1 MRIFRVPTEEEVKN
15 GLCTDAYFVRTEEV
29 LKGLNDNTEVTMEL
43 MTKKFPDKNYA
54 FGVFAGLY
62 EVAKLLEGIP
72 VNVDSIDEGDFF
84 YPEEPVLNI
93 TGKYIDFVRYETSIL
108 GFICS
113 YSGIASKAIRV
124 RIASKNK
131 IVLSFGTRR
140 QHPFL
145 APTIEYA
152 TYIAGFNGVSNV
164 IGAKYIGKEAVGTM
178 PHALILVLGDNKKA
192 FRSFDEIVD
201 SKIPRIC
208 LIDTSGS
215 PITELEDA
223 LESLGNNLKGVRID
237 SGNLKTIGKEIK
249 WYLNLKGRDDILIYF
264 SGGLDEYSILELNDI
279 GDGFGVGT
287 KIADADVIDFALK
300 IIEVNGK
307 PRAKVG
313 NYPGKKTILR
323 NDKFEDI
330 VTLYG
335 NNREGYKNLF
345 KPLIRNGKIVRE
357 FEDVDR
363 IRERVLSNLNSLP
376 EYLKSIVGEVK
387 YPVKLI
393 PNLI

>member
-1 MRIFRVPTEEEVKN
+1 MKMFRVPTEDEIKS

-29 LKGLNDNTEVTMEL
+29 LKGLDDKTEVTMEL
-43 MTKKFPDKNYA
+43 MTKKFPDKNYC
-54 FGVFAGLY
+54 FGVFAGVY
-62 EVAKLLEGIP
+62 EVAKLLEGLP
-72 VNVDSIDEGDFF
+72 VDVDSIEEGDFF

-93 TGKYIDFVRYETSIL
+93 TGKYTDFVRYETSIL

-113 YSGIASKAIRV
+113 YSGIASKSIRV

-131 IVLSFGTRR
+131 TVLSFGTRR

-164 IGAKYIGKEAVGTM
+164 VGAKYIGKEAVGTM
-178 PHALILVLGDNKKA
+178 PHALILVLGDNRKA
-192 FRSFDEIVD
+192 FKKFDEIVD

-223 LESLGNNLKGVRID
+223 LTVLGERLDGVRID
-237 SGNLKTIGKEIK
+237 SGDLKTIGKEIR
-249 WYLNLKGRDDILIYF
+249 WLLNIKNRNDVEIFF
-264 SGGLDEYSILELNDI
+264 SGGLDEYSILDLNDI

-300 IIEVNGK
+300 IIEVNREPK
-307 PRAKVG
+307 AKYG

-330 VTLYG
+330 VTLHR
-335 NNREGYKNLF
+335 NNKDGYRNLL

-357 FEDVDR
+357 FEDVDE
-363 IRERVLSNLNSLP
+363 IRNRVLSNIDKLP
-376 EYLKSIVGEVK
+376 DYLKSIVGETK

>member
-1 MRIFRVPTEEEVKN
+1 MKIFRVPAEDEIKS

-29 LKGLNDNTEVTMEL
+29 LKGLDDKTEVTMEL
-43 MTKKFPDKNYA
+43 MTKKFPDKNYC
-54 FGVFAGLY
+54 FGVFAGVY
-62 EVAKLLEGIP
+62 EVAKLLEGLP
-72 VNVDSIDEGDFF
+72 VDVDSIEEGDFF

-93 TGKYIDFVRYETSIL
+93 TGKYTDFVRYETSIL

-113 YSGIASKAIRV
+113 YSGIASKSIRV

-131 IVLSFGTRR
+131 TVLSFGTRR

-164 IGAKYIGKEAVGTM
+164 VGAKYIGKEAVGTM
-178 PHALILVLGDNKKA
+178 PHALILVLGDNRKA
-192 FRSFDEIVD
+192 FKKFDEIVD

-223 LESLGNNLKGVRID
+223 LTVLGERLDGVRID
-237 SGNLKTIGKEIK
+237 SGDLKTIGKEIR
-249 WYLNLKGRDDILIYF
+249 WLLNIKNRNDVEIFF
-264 SGGLDEYSILELNDI
+264 SGGLDEYSILDLNDI

-307 PRAKVG
+307 PKAKYG

-335 NNREGYKNLF
+335 NSKESYKNLL

-357 FEDVDR
+357 FEDVDE
-363 IRERVLSNLNSLP
+363 IRNRVLSNIDKLP
-376 EYLKSIVGEVK
+376 DYLKSIVGETK

>member
-1 MRIFRVPTEEEVKN
+1 MKMFRVPTEDEIKS

-29 LKGLNDNTEVTMEL
+29 LKGLDDKTEVTMEL
-43 MTKKFPDKNYA
+43 MTKKFPDKNYC
-54 FGVFAGLY
+54 FGVFAGVY
-62 EVAKLLEGIP
+62 EVAKLLEGLP
-72 VNVDSIDEGDFF
+72 VDVDSIEEGDFF

-93 TGKYIDFVRYETSIL
+93 TGKYTDFVRYETSIL

-113 YSGIASKAIRV
+113 YSGIASKSIRV

-131 IVLSFGTRR
+131 TVLSFGTRR

-164 IGAKYIGKEAVGTM
+164 VGAKYIGKEAVGTM
-178 PHALILVLGDNKKA
+178 PHALILVLGDNRKA
-192 FRSFDEIVD
+192 FKKFDEIVD

-223 LESLGNNLKGVRID
+223 LTVLGERLDGVRID
-237 SGNLKTIGKEIK
+237 SGDLKTIGKEIR
-249 WYLNLKGRDDILIYF
+249 WLLNIKNRNDVEIFF
-264 SGGLDEYSILELNDI
+264 SGGLDEYSILDLNDI

-300 IIEVNGK
+300 IIEVNREPK
-307 PRAKVG
+307 AKYG

-330 VTLYG
+330 VTLHR
-335 NNREGYKNLF
+335 NNKDGYRNLL

-357 FEDVDR
+357 FEDVDE
-363 IRERVLSNLNSLP
+363 IRNRVLSNIDKLP
-376 EYLKSIVGEVK
+376 DYLKSIVGEIK

>member
-1 MRIFRVPTEEEVKN
+1 MKIFRVPTEDEIKS

-29 LKGLNDNTEVTMEL
+29 LKGLDDKTEVTMEL
-43 MTKKFPDKNYA
+43 MTKKFPDKNYC
-54 FGVFAGLY
+54 FGVFAGVY
-62 EVAKLLEGIP
+62 EVAKLLEGLP
-72 VNVDSIDEGDFF
+72 VDVDSIEEGDFF

-93 TGKYIDFVRYETSIL
+93 TGKYTDFVRYETSIL

-113 YSGIASKAIRV
+113 YSGIASKSIRV

-131 IVLSFGTRR
+131 TVLSFGTRR

-164 IGAKYIGKEAVGTM
+164 VGAKYIGKEAVGTM
-178 PHALILVLGDNKKA
+178 PHALILVLGDNRKA
-192 FRSFDEIVD
+192 FKKFDEIVD

-223 LESLGNNLKGVRID
+223 LTVLGERLDGVRID
-237 SGNLKTIGKEIK
+237 SGDLKTIGKEIR
-249 WYLNLKGRDDILIYF
+249 WLLNIKNRNDVEIFF
-264 SGGLDEYSILELNDI
+264 SGGLDEYSILDLNDI

-307 PRAKVG
+307 PKAKYG

-335 NNREGYKNLF
+335 NSKESYKNLL

-357 FEDVDR
+357 FEDVDE
-363 IRERVLSNLNSLP
+363 IRNRVLSNIDKLP
-376 EYLKSIVGEVK
+376 DYLKSIVGETK

>member
-1 MRIFRVPTEEEVKN
+1 MKIFRVPTEDEIKS

-29 LKGLNDNTEVTMEL
+29 LKGLDDKTEVTMEL
-43 MTKKFPDKNYA
+43 MTKKFPDKNYC
-54 FGVFAGLY
+54 FGVFAGVY
-62 EVAKLLEGIP
+62 EVAKLLEGLP
-72 VNVDSIDEGDFF
+72 VDVDSIEEGDFF

-93 TGKYIDFVRYETSIL
+93 TGKYTDFVRYETSIL

-113 YSGIASKAIRV
+113 YSGIASKSIRV

-131 IVLSFGTRR
+131 TVLSFGTRR

-164 IGAKYIGKEAVGTM
+164 VGAKYIGKEAVGTM
-178 PHALILVLGDNKKA
+178 PHALILVLGDNRKA
-192 FRSFDEIVD
+192 FKKFDEIVD

-223 LESLGNNLKGVRID
+223 LTVLGERLDGVRID
-237 SGNLKTIGKEIK
+237 SGDLKTIGKEIR
-249 WYLNLKGRDDILIYF
+249 WLLNIKNRNDVEIFF
-264 SGGLDEYSILELNDI
+264 SGGLDEYSIVDLNDI

-300 IIEVNGK
+300 IIEVNREPK
-307 PRAKVG
+307 AKYG

-330 VTLYG
+330 VTLHR
-335 NNREGYKNLF
+335 NNKDGYRNLL

-357 FEDVDR
+357 FEDVDE
-363 IRERVLSNLNSLP
+363 IRNRVLSNIDKLP
-376 EYLKSIVGEVK
+376 DYLKSIVGEIK

>member
-1 MRIFRVPTEEEVKN
+1 MRIFRVPTEEEIKQ

-29 LKGLNDNTEVTMEL
+29 LKGLNDQTEVTMEL

-54 FGVFAGLY
+54 FGVLAGIY

-72 VNVDSIDEGDFF
+72 VDVDAMDEGEFF
-84 YPEEPVLNI
+84 FPEEPVLNI
-93 TGKYIDFVRYETSIL
+93 TGRYIDFVRYETSIL

-124 RIASKNK
+124 RIASKDK

-152 TYIAGFNGVSNV
+152 TYIAGFDGVSNV

-192 FRSFDEIVD
+192 FKSFDEIVD
-201 SKIPRIC
+201 KKIPRIC

-215 PITELEDA
+215 PIAELEDA
-223 LESLGNNLKGVRID
+223 LETLKENLKGVRID
-237 SGNLKTIGKEIK
+237 SGNLKTIGKEIR
-249 WYLNLKGRDDILIYF
+249 WFLNLKNRSDVKIFF
-264 SGGLDEYSILELNDI
+264 SGGLDEYSILELNDV

-307 PRAKVG
+307 PKAKFG
-313 NYPGKKTILR
+313 NYPGKKTVLR
-323 NDKFEDI
+323 NENFEDI
-330 VTLYG
+330 VTLY
-335 NNREGYKNLF
+335 NNKKEGYRNLL
-345 KPLIRNGKIVRE
+345 KPLVRNGKIVRE
-357 FEDVDR
+357 IEDVDK
-363 IRERVLSNLNSLP
+363 IKNRVLENLNKLP
-376 EYLKSIVGEVK
+376 ENLKSIIGEVK

-393 PNLI
+393 PNLV

>member
-223 LESLGNNLKGVRID
+223 LEALGNNLKGVRID

-363 IRERVLSNLNSLP
+363 IRDRVLSNLNSLP

>member
-1 MRIFRVPTEEEVKN
+1 MKIFRVPAEDEIKS

-29 LKGLNDNTEVTMEL
+29 LKGLDDKTEVTMEL
-43 MTKKFPDKNYA
+43 MTKKFPDKNYC
-54 FGVFAGLY
+54 FGVFAGVY
-62 EVAKLLEGIP
+62 EVAELLEGLP
-72 VNVDSIDEGDFF
+72 VDVDSIEEGDFF

-93 TGKYIDFVRYETSIL
+93 TGRYTDFVRYETSIL

-113 YSGIASKAIRV
+113 YSGIASKSIRV

-131 IVLSFGTRR
+131 TVLSFGTRR

-164 IGAKYIGKEAVGTM
+164 VGAKYIGKEAVGTM
-178 PHALILVLGDNKKA
+178 PHALILVLGDNRKA
-192 FRSFDEIVD
+192 FKKFDEIVD

-223 LESLGNNLKGVRID
+223 LDVLGDRLDGVRID
-237 SGNLKTIGKEIK
+237 SGDLKTIGKEIK
-249 WYLNLKGRDDILIYF
+249 WLLNIKNRNDVEIFF
-264 SGGLDEYSILELNDI
+264 SGGLDEYSIVDLNDI

-307 PRAKVG
+307 PKAKYG

-323 NDKFEDI
+323 NENFEDI

-335 NNREGYKNLF
+335 NSKEGYKNLL
-345 KPLIRNGKIVRE
+345 KPLIRDGKIVRE
-357 FEDVDR
+357 FEDVDE
-363 IRERVLSNLNSLP
+363 IRNRVLSNIDKLP
-376 EYLKSIVGEVK
+376 DFLKSIVGEIK

>member
-363 IRERVLSNLNSLP
+363 IRDRVLSNLNSLP

>member
-1 MRIFRVPTEEEVKN
+1 MKIFRVPTEDEIKS

-29 LKGLNDNTEVTMEL
+29 LKGLDDKTEVTMEL
-43 MTKKFPDKNYA
+43 MTKKFPDKNYC
-54 FGVFAGLY
+54 FGVFAGVY
-62 EVAKLLEGIP
+62 EVAKLLEGLP
-72 VNVDSIDEGDFF
+72 VDVDSIEEGDFF

-93 TGKYIDFVRYETSIL
+93 TGKYTDFVRYETSIL

-113 YSGIASKAIRV
+113 YSGIASKSIRV

-131 IVLSFGTRR
+131 TVLSFGTRR

-164 IGAKYIGKEAVGTM
+164 VGAKYIGKEAVGTM
-178 PHALILVLGDNKKA
+178 PHALILVLGDNRKA
-192 FRSFDEIVD
+192 FKKFDEIVD

-223 LESLGNNLKGVRID
+223 LTVLGERLDGVRID
-237 SGNLKTIGKEIK
+237 SGDLKTIGKEIR
-249 WYLNLKGRDDILIYF
+249 WLLNIKNRNDVEIFF
-264 SGGLDEYSILELNDI
+264 SGGLDEYSILDLNDI

-307 PRAKVG
+307 PKAKYG

-335 NNREGYKNLF
+335 NSKESYKNLL

-357 FEDVDR
+357 FEDVDE
-363 IRERVLSNLNSLP
+363 IRNRVLSNIDKLP
-376 EYLKSIVGEVK
+376 DYLKSIVGETK
-387 YPVKLI
+387 YPVKLN

>member
-1 MRIFRVPTEEEVKN
+1 MRIFRVPTEEEIKK

-29 LKGLNDNTEVTMEL
+29 LKGLKDDTEVTMEL
-43 MTKKFPDKNYA
+43 MTKKFPDKNYT

-192 FRSFDEIVD
+192 FRSFNEIVD
-201 SKIPRIC
+201 PKIPRIC

-223 LESLGNNLKGVRID
+223 LETLENNLKGVRID

-249 WYLNLKGRDDILIYF
+249 WYLNLKGRDDVLIYF
-264 SGGLDEYSILELNDI
+264 SGGLDEYSIIELNDI

-323 NDKFEDI
+323 NDKYEDI

-335 NNREGYKNLF
+335 NNKEGYKNLL

-376 EYLKSIVGEVK
+376 ENLKSIVGEVK

>member
-1 MRIFRVPTEEEVKN
+1 MKIFRVPTEDEIKS

-29 LKGLNDNTEVTMEL
+29 LKGLDDKTEVTMEL
-43 MTKKFPDKNYA
+43 MTKKFPDKNYC
-54 FGVFAGLY
+54 FGVFAGVY
-62 EVAKLLEGIP
+62 EVAKLLEGLP
-72 VNVDSIDEGDFF
+72 VDVDSIEEGDFF

-93 TGKYIDFVRYETSIL
+93 TGKYTDFVRYETSIL

-113 YSGIASKAIRV
+113 YSGIASKSIRV

-131 IVLSFGTRR
+131 TVLSFGTRR

-164 IGAKYIGKEAVGTM
+164 VGAKYIGKEAVGTM
-178 PHALILVLGDNKKA
+178 PHALILVLGDNRKA
-192 FRSFDEIVD
+192 FKKFDEIVD

-223 LESLGNNLKGVRID
+223 LTVLGERLDGVRID
-237 SGNLKTIGKEIK
+237 SGDLKTIGKEIR
-249 WYLNLKGRDDILIYF
+249 WLLNIKNRNDVEIFF
-264 SGGLDEYSILELNDI
+264 SGGLDEYSILDLNDI

-307 PRAKVG
+307 PKAKYG

-323 NDKFEDI
+323 NENFEDI

-335 NNREGYKNLF
+335 NSKEGYKNLL
-345 KPLIRNGKIVRE
+345 KPLIRDGKIVRE
-357 FEDVDR
+357 FEDVDE
-363 IRERVLSNLNSLP
+363 IRNRVLSNIDKLP
-376 EYLKSIVGEVK
+376 DYLKSIVGEIK

>member
-1 MRIFRVPTEEEVKN
+1 
-15 GLCTDAYFVRTEEV
+15 
-29 LKGLNDNTEVTMEL
+29 
-43 MTKKFPDKNYA
+43 
-54 FGVFAGLY
+54 
-62 EVAKLLEGIP
+62 
-72 VNVDSIDEGDFF
+72 
-84 YPEEPVLNI
+84 
-93 TGKYIDFVRYETSIL
+93 
-108 GFICS
+108 
-113 YSGIASKAIRV
+113 
-124 RIASKNK
+124 
-131 IVLSFGTRR
+131 
-140 QHPFL
+140 
-145 APTIEYA
+145 
-152 TYIAGFNGVSNV
+152 
-164 IGAKYIGKEAVGTM
+164 
-178 PHALILVLGDNKKA
+178 
-192 FRSFDEIVD
+192 DEIVD

-223 LESLGNNLKGVRID
+223 LTVLGERLDGVRID
-237 SGNLKTIGKEIK
+237 SGDLKTIGKEIR
-249 WYLNLKGRDDILIYF
+249 WLLNIKNRNDVEIFF
-264 SGGLDEYSILELNDI
+264 SGGLDEYSILDLNDI

-307 PRAKVG
+307 PKAKYG

-335 NNREGYKNLF
+335 NSKESYKNLL

-357 FEDVDR
+357 FEDVDE
-363 IRERVLSNLNSLP
+363 IRNRVLSNIDKLP
-376 EYLKSIVGEVK
+376 DYLKSIVGETK

>member
-1 MRIFRVPTEEEVKN
+1 MKIFRVPTEDEIKS

-29 LKGLNDNTEVTMEL
+29 LKGLDDKTEVTMEL
-43 MTKKFPDKNYA
+43 MTKKFPDKNYC
-54 FGVFAGLY
+54 FGVFAGVY
-62 EVAKLLEGIP
+62 EVAKLLEGLP
-72 VNVDSIDEGDFF
+72 VDVDSIEEGDFF

-93 TGKYIDFVRYETSIL
+93 TGKYTDFVRYETSIL

-113 YSGIASKAIRV
+113 YSGIASKSIRV

-131 IVLSFGTRR
+131 TVLSFGTRR

-164 IGAKYIGKEAVGTM
+164 VGAKYIGKEAVGTM
-178 PHALILVLGDNKKA
+178 PHALILVLGDNRKA
-192 FRSFDEIVD
+192 FKKFDEIVD

-223 LESLGNNLKGVRID
+223 LTVLGERLDGVRID
-237 SGNLKTIGKEIK
+237 SGDLKTIGKEIR
-249 WYLNLKGRDDILIYF
+249 WLLNIKNRNDVEIFF
-264 SGGLDEYSILELNDI
+264 SGGLDEYSILDLNDI

-307 PRAKVG
+307 PKAKYG

-330 VTLYG
+330 VTLHG
-335 NNREGYKNLF
+335 NSKDGYRNLL

-357 FEDVDR
+357 FEDVDE
-363 IRERVLSNLNSLP
+363 IRNRVLSNIDKLP
-376 EYLKSIVGEVK
+376 DYLKSIVGEIK

>member
-1 MRIFRVPTEEEVKN
+1 MKIFRVPTEDEIKS

-29 LKGLNDNTEVTMEL
+29 LKGLDDKTEVTMEL
-43 MTKKFPDKNYA
+43 MTKKFPDKNYC
-54 FGVFAGLY
+54 FGVFAGVY
-62 EVAKLLEGIP
+62 EVAKLLEGLP
-72 VNVDSIDEGDFF
+72 VDVDSIEEGDFF

-93 TGKYIDFVRYETSIL
+93 TGKYTDFVRYETSIL

-113 YSGIASKAIRV
+113 YSGIASKSIRV

-131 IVLSFGTRR
+131 TVLSFGTRR

-164 IGAKYIGKEAVGTM
+164 VGAKYIGKEAVGTM
-178 PHALILVLGDNKKA
+178 PHALILVLGDNRKA
-192 FRSFDEIVD
+192 FKKFDEIVD

-223 LESLGNNLKGVRID
+223 LTVLGERLDGVRID
-237 SGNLKTIGKEIK
+237 SGDLKTIGKEIR
-249 WYLNLKGRDDILIYF
+249 WLLNIKNRNDVEIFF
-264 SGGLDEYSILELNDI
+264 SGGLDEYSILDLNDI

-307 PRAKVG
+307 PKAKYG

-335 NNREGYKNLF
+335 NSKESYKNLL

-357 FEDVDR
+357 FEDVDE
-363 IRERVLSNLNSLP
+363 IRNRVLSNIDKLP
-376 EYLKSIVGEVK
+376 DYLKSIVGEIK

>member
-1 MRIFRVPTEEEVKN
+1 MFRVPTEDEIKS

-29 LKGLNDNTEVTMEL
+29 LKGLDDKTEVTMEL
-43 MTKKFPDKNYA
+43 MTKKFPDKNYC
-54 FGVFAGLY
+54 FGVFAGVY
-62 EVAKLLEGIP
+62 EVAKLLEGLP
-72 VNVDSIDEGDFF
+72 VDVDSIEEGDFF

-93 TGKYIDFVRYETSIL
+93 TGKYTDFVRYETSIL

-113 YSGIASKAIRV
+113 YSGIASKSIRV

-131 IVLSFGTRR
+131 TVLSFGTRR

-164 IGAKYIGKEAVGTM
+164 VGAKYIGKEAVGTM
-178 PHALILVLGDNKKA
+178 PHALILVLGDNRKA
-192 FRSFDEIVD
+192 FKKFDEIVD

-223 LESLGNNLKGVRID
+223 LTVLGERLDGVRID
-237 SGNLKTIGKEIK
+237 SGDLKTIGKEIR
-249 WYLNLKGRDDILIYF
+249 WLLNIKNRNDVEIFF
-264 SGGLDEYSILELNDI
+264 SGGLDEYSILDLNDI

-300 IIEVNGK
+300 IIEVNREPK
-307 PRAKVG
+307 AKYG

-330 VTLYG
+330 VTLHR
-335 NNREGYKNLF
+335 NNKDGYRNLL

-357 FEDVDR
+357 FEDVDE
-363 IRERVLSNLNSLP
+363 IRNRVLSNIDKLP
-376 EYLKSIVGEVK
+376 DYLKSIVGETK

>member
-1 MRIFRVPTEEEVKN
+1 MKIFRVPTEDEIKS

-29 LKGLNDNTEVTMEL
+29 LKGLDDKTEVTMEL
-43 MTKKFPDKNYA
+43 MTKKFPDKNYC
-54 FGVFAGLY
+54 FGVFAGVY
-62 EVAKLLEGIP
+62 EVAKLLEGLP
-72 VNVDSIDEGDFF
+72 VDVDSIEEGDFF

-93 TGKYIDFVRYETSIL
+93 TGKYTDFVRYETSIL

-113 YSGIASKAIRV
+113 YSGIASKSIRV

-131 IVLSFGTRR
+131 TVLSFGTRR

-164 IGAKYIGKEAVGTM
+164 VGAKYIGKEAVGTM
-178 PHALILVLGDNKKA
+178 PHALILVLGDNRKA
-192 FRSFDEIVD
+192 FKKFDEIVD

-223 LESLGNNLKGVRID
+223 LTVLGERLDGVRID
-237 SGNLKTIGKEIK
+237 SGDLKTIGKEIR
-249 WYLNLKGRDDILIYF
+249 WLLNIKNRNDVEIFF
-264 SGGLDEYSILELNDI
+264 SGGLDEYSILDLNDI

-300 IIEVNGK
+300 IIEVNREPK
-307 PRAKVG
+307 AKYG

-330 VTLYG
+330 VTLHR
-335 NNREGYKNLF
+335 NNKDGYRNLL

-357 FEDVDR
+357 FEDVDE
-363 IRERVLSNLNSLP
+363 IRNRVLSNIDKLP
-376 EYLKSIVGEVK
+376 DYLKSIVGETK

>member
-1 MRIFRVPTEEEVKN
+1 MKIFRVPAEDEIKS

-29 LKGLNDNTEVTMEL
+29 LKGLDDKTEVTMEL
-43 MTKKFPDKNYA
+43 MTKKFPDKNYC
-54 FGVFAGLY
+54 FGVFAGVY
-62 EVAKLLEGIP
+62 EVAELLEGLP
-72 VNVDSIDEGDFF
+72 VDVDSIEEGDFF

-93 TGKYIDFVRYETSIL
+93 TGRYTDFVRYETSIL

-113 YSGIASKAIRV
+113 YSGIASKSIRV

-131 IVLSFGTRR
+131 TVLSFGTRR

-164 IGAKYIGKEAVGTM
+164 VGAKYIGKEAVGTM
-178 PHALILVLGDNKKA
+178 PHALILVLGDNRKA
-192 FRSFDEIVD
+192 FKKFDEIVD

-223 LESLGNNLKGVRID
+223 LDVLGDRLDGVRID
-237 SGNLKTIGKEIK
+237 SGDLKTIGKEIK
-249 WYLNLKGRDDILIYF
+249 WLLNIKNRNDVEIFF
-264 SGGLDEYSILELNDI
+264 SGGLDEYSIVDLNDI

-307 PRAKVG
+307 PKAKYG

-323 NDKFEDI
+323 NENFEDI

-335 NNREGYKNLF
+335 NSKEGYKNLL
-345 KPLIRNGKIVRE
+345 KPLIRDGKIVRE
-357 FEDVDR
+357 FEDVDE
-363 IRERVLSNLNSLP
+363 IRNRVLSNIDKLP
-376 EYLKSIVGEVK
+376 DYLKSIVGEIK

>member
-1 MRIFRVPTEEEVKN
+1 MKIFRVPTEDEIKS

-29 LKGLNDNTEVTMEL
+29 LKGLDDKTEVTMEL
-43 MTKKFPDKNYA
+43 MTKKFPDKNYC
-54 FGVFAGLY
+54 FGVFAGVY
-62 EVAKLLEGIP
+62 EVAELLEGLP
-72 VNVDSIDEGDFF
+72 VDVDSIEEGDFF

-93 TGKYIDFVRYETSIL
+93 TGRYTDFVRYETSIL

-113 YSGIASKAIRV
+113 YSGIASKSIRV

-131 IVLSFGTRR
+131 TVLSFGTRR

-164 IGAKYIGKEAVGTM
+164 VGAKYIGKEAVGTM
-178 PHALILVLGDNKKA
+178 PHALILVLGDNRKA
-192 FRSFDEIVD
+192 FKKFDEIVD

-223 LESLGNNLKGVRID
+223 LEVLGDRLDGVRID
-237 SGNLKTIGKEIK
+237 SGDLKTIGKEIK
-249 WYLNLKGRDDILIYF
+249 WLLNIKNRNDVEIFF
-264 SGGLDEYSILELNDI
+264 SGGLDEYSIVELNDI

-307 PRAKVG
+307 PKAKYG

-335 NNREGYKNLF
+335 NSKEGYRNLL
-345 KPLIRNGKIVRE
+345 KPLIRNGKIVRK
-357 FEDVDR
+357 FEDVDE
-363 IRERVLSNLNSLP
+363 IRNRVLSDIDGLP
-376 EYLKSIVGEVK
+376 EYLRSIVGEIK
-387 YPVKLI
+387 YPVKLL
-393 PNLI
+393 PNLV

>member
-1 MRIFRVPTEEEVKN
+1 MKIFRVPTEDEIKS

-29 LKGLNDNTEVTMEL
+29 LKGLDDKTEVTMEL
-43 MTKKFPDKNYA
+43 MTKKFPDKNYC
-54 FGVFAGLY
+54 FGVFAGVY
-62 EVAKLLEGIP
+62 EVAELLEGLP
-72 VNVDSIDEGDFF
+72 VDVDSIEEGDFF

-93 TGKYIDFVRYETSIL
+93 TGKYTDFVRYETSIL

-113 YSGIASKAIRV
+113 YSGIASKSIRV

-131 IVLSFGTRR
+131 TVLSFGTRR

-164 IGAKYIGKEAVGTM
+164 VGAKYIGKEAVGTM
-178 PHALILVLGDNKKA
+178 PHALILVLGDNRKA
-192 FRSFDEIVD
+192 FKKFDEIVD

-223 LESLGNNLKGVRID
+223 LEVLGDRLDGVRID
-237 SGNLKTIGKEIK
+237 SGDLKTIGKEIK
-249 WYLNLKGRDDILIYF
+249 WLLNIKNRNDVEIFF
-264 SGGLDEYSILELNDI
+264 SGGLDEYSIVELNDI

-307 PRAKVG
+307 PKAKYG

-335 NNREGYKNLF
+335 NSKEGYRNLL
-345 KPLIRNGKIVRE
+345 KPLIRNGKIVRK
-357 FEDVDR
+357 FEDVDE
-363 IRERVLSNLNSLP
+363 IRNRVLSDIDRLP
-376 EYLKSIVGEVK
+376 EYLRSIVGEIK
-387 YPVKLI
+387 YPVKLL
-393 PNLI
+393 PNLV

>member
-1 MRIFRVPTEEEVKN
+1 MKIFRVPTEDEIKS

-29 LKGLNDNTEVTMEL
+29 LKGLDDKTEVTMEL
-43 MTKKFPDKNYA
+43 MTKKFPDKNYC
-54 FGVFAGLY
+54 FGVFAGVY
-62 EVAKLLEGIP
+62 EVAELLEGLP
-72 VNVDSIDEGDFF
+72 VDVDSIEEGDFF

-93 TGKYIDFVRYETSIL
+93 TGRYTDFVRYETSIL

-113 YSGIASKAIRV
+113 YSGIASKSIRV

-131 IVLSFGTRR
+131 TVLSFGTRR

-164 IGAKYIGKEAVGTM
+164 VGAKYIGKEAVGTM
-178 PHALILVLGDNKKA
+178 PHALILVLGDNRKA
-192 FRSFDEIVD
+192 FKKFDEIVD

-223 LESLGNNLKGVRID
+223 LDVLGDRLDGVRID
-237 SGNLKTIGKEIK
+237 SGDLKTIGKEIK
-249 WYLNLKGRDDILIYF
+249 WLLNIKNRNDVEIFF
-264 SGGLDEYSILELNDI
+264 SGGLDEYSIVDLNDI

-307 PRAKVG
+307 PKAKYG

-323 NDKFEDI
+323 NENFEDI

-335 NNREGYKNLF
+335 NSKEGYKNLL
-345 KPLIRNGKIVRE
+345 KPLIRDGKIVRE
-357 FEDVDR
+357 FEDVDE
-363 IRERVLSNLNSLP
+363 IRNRVLSNIDKLP
-376 EYLKSIVGEVK
+376 DFLKSIVGEIK

>member
-1 MRIFRVPTEEEVKN
+1 MKIFRVPTEDEIKS

-29 LKGLNDNTEVTMEL
+29 LKGLDDKTEVTMEL
-43 MTKKFPDKNYA
+43 MTKKFPDKNYC
-54 FGVFAGLY
+54 FGVFAGVY
-62 EVAKLLEGIP
+62 EVAKLLEGLP
-72 VNVDSIDEGDFF
+72 VDVDSIEEGDFF

-93 TGKYIDFVRYETSIL
+93 TGKYTDFVRYETSIL

-113 YSGIASKAIRV
+113 YSGIASKSIRV

-131 IVLSFGTRR
+131 TVLSFGTRR

-164 IGAKYIGKEAVGTM
+164 VGAKYIGKEAVGTM
-178 PHALILVLGDNKKA
+178 PHALILVLGDNRKA
-192 FRSFDEIVD
+192 FKKFDEIVD

-223 LESLGNNLKGVRID
+223 LTVLGERLDGVRID
-237 SGNLKTIGKEIK
+237 SGDLKTIGKEIR
-249 WYLNLKGRDDILIYF
+249 WLLNIKNRNDVEIFF
-264 SGGLDEYSILELNDI
+264 SGGLDEYSILDLNDI

-307 PRAKVG
+307 PKAKYG

-330 VTLYG
+330 VTLHG
-335 NNREGYKNLF
+335 NNKDGYRNLL

-357 FEDVDR
+357 FEDVDE
-363 IRERVLSNLNSLP
+363 IRNRVLSNIDKLP
-376 EYLKSIVGEVK
+376 DYLKSIVGETK

>member
-1 MRIFRVPTEEEVKN
+1 MKIFRVPTEDEIKS

-29 LKGLNDNTEVTMEL
+29 LKGLDDKTEVTMEL
-43 MTKKFPDKNYA
+43 MTKKFPDKNYC
-54 FGVFAGLY
+54 FGVFAGVY
-62 EVAKLLEGIP
+62 EVAKLLEGLP
-72 VNVDSIDEGDFF
+72 VDVDSIEEGDFF

-93 TGKYIDFVRYETSIL
+93 TGKYTDFVRYETSIL

-113 YSGIASKAIRV
+113 YSGIASKSIRV

-131 IVLSFGTRR
+131 TVLSFGTRR

-164 IGAKYIGKEAVGTM
+164 VGAKYIGKEAVGTM
-178 PHALILVLGDNKKA
+178 PHALILVLGDNRKA
-192 FRSFDEIVD
+192 FKKFDEIVD

-223 LESLGNNLKGVRID
+223 LTVLGERLDGVRID
-237 SGNLKTIGKEIK
+237 SGDLKTIGKEIR
-249 WYLNLKGRDDILIYF
+249 WLLNIKNRNDVEIFF
-264 SGGLDEYSILELNDI
+264 SGGLDEYSILDLNDI

-300 IIEVNGK
+300 IIEVNREPK
-307 PRAKVG
+307 AKYG

-330 VTLYG
+330 VTLHR
-335 NNREGYKNLF
+335 NNKDGYRNLL

-357 FEDVDR
+357 FEDVDE
-363 IRERVLSNLNSLP
+363 IRNRVLSNIDKLP
-376 EYLKSIVGEVK
+376 DYLKSIVGEII

>member
-1 MRIFRVPTEEEVKN
+1 MKIFRVPAEDEIKS

-29 LKGLNDNTEVTMEL
+29 LKGLDDKTEVTMEL
-43 MTKKFPDKNYA
+43 MTKKFPDKNYC
-54 FGVFAGLY
+54 FGVFAGVY
-62 EVAKLLEGIP
+62 EVAELLEGLP
-72 VNVDSIDEGDFF
+72 VDVDSIEEGDFF

-93 TGKYIDFVRYETSIL
+93 TGKYTDFVRYETSIL

-113 YSGIASKAIRV
+113 YSGIASKSIRV

-131 IVLSFGTRR
+131 TVLSFGTRR

-164 IGAKYIGKEAVGTM
+164 VGAKYIGKEAVGTM
-178 PHALILVLGDNKKA
+178 PHALILVLGDNRKA
-192 FRSFDEIVD
+192 FKKFDEIVD

-223 LESLGNNLKGVRID
+223 LDVLGDRLDGVRID
-237 SGNLKTIGKEIK
+237 SGDLKTIGKEIK
-249 WYLNLKGRDDILIYF
+249 WLLNIKNRNDVEIFF
-264 SGGLDEYSILELNDI
+264 SGGLDEYSIVELNDI

-307 PRAKVG
+307 PKAKYG

-323 NDKFEDI
+323 NENFEDI

-335 NNREGYKNLF
+335 NSKEGYKNLL
-345 KPLIRNGKIVRE
+345 KPLIRDGKIVRE
-357 FEDVDR
+357 FEDVDE
-363 IRERVLSNLNSLP
+363 IRNRVLSNIDKLP
-376 EYLKSIVGEVK
+376 DYLKSIVGEIK

>member
-1 MRIFRVPTEEEVKN
+1 MKIFRVPTEDEIKS

-29 LKGLNDNTEVTMEL
+29 LKGLDDKTEVTMEL
-43 MTKKFPDKNYA
+43 MTKKFPDKNYC
-54 FGVFAGLY
+54 FGVFAGVY
-62 EVAKLLEGIP
+62 EVAKLLEGLP
-72 VNVDSIDEGDFF
+72 VDVDSIEEGDFF

-93 TGKYIDFVRYETSIL
+93 TGKYTDFVRYETSIL

-113 YSGIASKAIRV
+113 YSGIASKSIRV

-131 IVLSFGTRR
+131 TVLSFGTRR

-164 IGAKYIGKEAVGTM
+164 VGAKYIGKEAVGTM
-178 PHALILVLGDNKKA
+178 PHALILVLGDNRKA
-192 FRSFDEIVD
+192 FKKFDEIVD

-223 LESLGNNLKGVRID
+223 LTVLGERLDGVRID
-237 SGNLKTIGKEIK
+237 SGDLKTIGKEIR
-249 WYLNLKGRDDILIYF
+249 WLLNIKNRNDVEIFF
-264 SGGLDEYSILELNDI
+264 SGGLDEYSILDLNDI

-300 IIEVNGK
+300 IIEVNREPK
-307 PRAKVG
+307 AKYG

-335 NNREGYKNLF
+335 NSKESYKNLL

-357 FEDVDR
+357 FEDVDE
-363 IRERVLSNLNSLP
+363 IRNRVLSNIDKLP
-376 EYLKSIVGEVK
+376 DYLKSIVGETK

>member
-1 MRIFRVPTEEEVKN
+1 MRIFRVPTEEEIKR

-29 LKGLNDNTEVTMEL
+29 LKGLNDDTLVTMEL

-54 FGVFAGLY
+54 FGVFAGVY

-72 VNVDSIDEGDFF
+72 VDVDSIDEGDFF

-124 RIASKNK
+124 KIASKNK
-131 IVLSFGTRR
+131 TVLSFGTRR

-152 TYIAGFNGVSNV
+152 TYIAGFDGVSNV
-164 IGAKYIGKEAVGTM
+164 VGAKYIDKEAVGTM

-192 FRSFDEIVD
+192 FKSFDDIVD
-201 SKIPRIC
+201 PKIPRIC

-215 PITELEDA
+215 PIAELEDA
-223 LESLGNNLKGVRID
+223 LTVLGDKLKGVRID

-249 WYLNLKGRDDILIYF
+249 WFLRLKKREDIKVFF
-264 SGGLDEYSILELNDI
+264 SGGLDEYSIVELNDI

-300 IIEVNGK
+300 IIEVNGEPK
-307 PRAKVG
+307 AKFG
-313 NYPGKKTILR
+313 NYPGKKIILR
-323 NDKFEDI
+323 NYNFEDI

-335 NNREGYKNLF
+335 NQKEGYKNLL
-345 KPLIRNGKIVRE
+345 KPLLRKGQIVRD
-357 FEDVDR
+357 FEDADK
-363 IRERVLSNLNSLP
+363 IRDRVLSNLNNLP
-376 EYLKSIVGEVK
+376 NYLKSIVGEVK

>member
-1 MRIFRVPTEEEVKN
+1 MKIFRVPTEDEIKS

-29 LKGLNDNTEVTMEL
+29 LKGLDDKTEVTMEL
-43 MTKKFPDKNYA
+43 MTKKFPDKNYC
-54 FGVFAGLY
+54 FGVFAGVY
-62 EVAKLLEGIP
+62 EVAKLLEGLP
-72 VNVDSIDEGDFF
+72 VDVDSIEEGDFF

-93 TGKYIDFVRYETSIL
+93 TGKYTDFVRYETSIL

-113 YSGIASKAIRV
+113 YSGIASKSIRV

-131 IVLSFGTRR
+131 TVLSFGTRR

-164 IGAKYIGKEAVGTM
+164 VGAKYIGKEAVGTM
-178 PHALILVLGDNKKA
+178 PHALILVLGDNRKA
-192 FRSFDEIVD
+192 FKKFDEIVD

-223 LESLGNNLKGVRID
+223 LTVLGARLDGVRID
-237 SGNLKTIGKEIK
+237 SGDLKTIGKEIR
-249 WYLNLKGRDDILIYF
+249 WLLNIKNRNDVEIFF
-264 SGGLDEYSILELNDI
+264 SGGLDEYSILDLNDI

-307 PRAKVG
+307 PKAKYG

-335 NNREGYKNLF
+335 NSKESYRNLL

-357 FEDVDR
+357 FEDVDE
-363 IRERVLSNLNSLP
+363 IRNRVLSNIDKLP
-376 EYLKSIVGEVK
+376 DYLKSIVGEIK

>member
-1 MRIFRVPTEEEVKN
+1 MKIFRVPTEDEIKS

-29 LKGLNDNTEVTMEL
+29 LKGLDDKTEVTMEL
-43 MTKKFPDKNYA
+43 MTKKFPDKNYC
-54 FGVFAGLY
+54 FGVFAGVY
-62 EVAKLLEGIP
+62 EVAKLLEGLP
-72 VNVDSIDEGDFF
+72 VDVDSIEEGDFF

-93 TGKYIDFVRYETSIL
+93 TGKYTDFVRYETSIL

-113 YSGIASKAIRV
+113 YSGIASKSIRV

-131 IVLSFGTRR
+131 TVLSFGTRR

-164 IGAKYIGKEAVGTM
+164 VGAKYIGKEAVGTM
-178 PHALILVLGDNKKA
+178 PHALILVLGDNRKA
-192 FRSFDEIVD
+192 FKKFDEIVD

-223 LESLGNNLKGVRID
+223 LTVLGERLDGVRID
-237 SGNLKTIGKEIK
+237 SGDLKTIGKEIR
-249 WYLNLKGRDDILIYF
+249 WLLNIKNRNDVEIFF
-264 SGGLDEYSILELNDI
+264 SGGLDEYSIVDLNDI

-307 PRAKVG
+307 PKAKYG

-335 NNREGYKNLF
+335 NSKESYKNLL

-357 FEDVDR
+357 FEDVDE
-363 IRERVLSNLNSLP
+363 IRNRVLSNIDKLP
-376 EYLKSIVGEVK
+376 DYLKSIVGETK

>member
-1 MRIFRVPTEEEVKN
+1 MRIFNVPTEDEIKS

-29 LKGLNDNTEVTMEL
+29 LKGLDDQTEVTMEL
-43 MTKKFPDKNYA
+43 MTKKFPDKNYC
-54 FGVFAGLY
+54 FGVFAGVY
-62 EVAKLLEGIP
+62 EVAKLLEGLPID
-72 VNVDSIDEGDFF
+72 VDSIEEGNFF

-113 YSGIASKAIRV
+113 YSGIASKSIRV

-131 IVLSFGTRR
+131 TVLSFGTRR

-152 TYIAGFNGVSNV
+152 TYIAGFNGASNV
-164 IGAKYIGKEAVGTM
+164 AGAKYIGKEAVGTM
-178 PHALILVLGDNKKA
+178 PHALILVLGDNRKA
-192 FRSFDEIVD
+192 FKKFDEIVD

-223 LESLGNNLKGVRID
+223 LTVLGERLDGVRID
-237 SGNLKTIGKEIK
+237 SGDLKTIGKEIK
-249 WYLNLKGRDDILIYF
+249 WLLNIKNRNDVEIFF

-307 PRAKVG
+307 PKAKYG

-323 NDKFEDI
+323 NEKFEDI

-335 NNREGYKNLF
+335 NSKDSYRNLL

-357 FEDVDR
+357 FEDVDE
-363 IRERVLSNLNSLP
+363 IRNRVLSNIDKLP
-376 EYLKSIVGEVK
+376 DYLKSIVGETK

>member
-1 MRIFRVPTEEEVKN
+1 MKIFRVPTEDEIKS

-29 LKGLNDNTEVTMEL
+29 LKGLDDKTEVTMEL
-43 MTKKFPDKNYA
+43 MTKKFPDKNYC
-54 FGVFAGLY
+54 FGVFAGVY
-62 EVAKLLEGIP
+62 EVAKLLEGLP
-72 VNVDSIDEGDFF
+72 VDVDSIEEGDFF

-93 TGKYIDFVRYETSIL
+93 TGKYTDFVRYETSIL

-113 YSGIASKAIRV
+113 YSGIASKSIRV

-131 IVLSFGTRR
+131 TVLSFGTRR

-164 IGAKYIGKEAVGTM
+164 VGAKYIGKEAVGTM
-178 PHALILVLGDNKKA
+178 PHALILVLGDNRKA
-192 FRSFDEIVD
+192 FKKFDEIVD

-223 LESLGNNLKGVRID
+223 LTVLGERLDGVRID
-237 SGNLKTIGKEIK
+237 SGDLKTIGKEIK
-249 WYLNLKGRDDILIYF
+249 WLLNIKNRNDVEIFF
-264 SGGLDEYSILELNDI
+264 SGGLDEYSILDLNDI

-307 PRAKVG
+307 PKAKYG

-330 VTLYG
+330 VTLHG
-335 NNREGYKNLF
+335 NNKDGYRNLL

-357 FEDVDR
+357 FQDVDE
-363 IRERVLSNLNSLP
+363 IRNRVLSNIDKLP
-376 EYLKSIVGEVK
+376 DYLKSIVGEIK

>member
-1 MRIFRVPTEEEVKN
+1 MKIFRVPTEDEIKS

-29 LKGLNDNTEVTMEL
+29 LKGLDDKTEVTMEL
-43 MTKKFPDKNYA
+43 MTKKFPDKNYC
-54 FGVFAGLY
+54 FGVFAGVY
-62 EVAKLLEGIP
+62 EVAKLLEGLP
-72 VNVDSIDEGDFF
+72 VDVDSIEEGDFF

-93 TGKYIDFVRYETSIL
+93 TGKYTDFVRYETSIL

-113 YSGIASKAIRV
+113 YSGIASKSIRV

-131 IVLSFGTRR
+131 TVLSFGTRR

-164 IGAKYIGKEAVGTM
+164 VGAKYIGKEAVGTM
-178 PHALILVLGDNKKA
+178 PHALILVLGDNRKA
-192 FRSFDEIVD
+192 FKKFDEIVD

-223 LESLGNNLKGVRID
+223 LTVLGERLDGVRID
-237 SGNLKTIGKEIK
+237 SGDLKTIGKEIR
-249 WYLNLKGRDDILIYF
+249 WLLNIKNRNDVEIFF
-264 SGGLDEYSILELNDI
+264 SGGLDEYSILDLNDI

-300 IIEVNGK
+300 IIEVNREPK
-307 PRAKVG
+307 AKYG

-330 VTLYG
+330 VTLHR
-335 NNREGYKNLF
+335 NNKDGYRNLL

-357 FEDVDR
+357 FEDVDE
-363 IRERVLSNLNSLP
+363 IRNRVLSNIDKLP
-376 EYLKSIVGEVK
+376 DYLKSIVGEIK

>member
-1 MRIFRVPTEEEVKN
+1 MKIFRVPTEEEIKQ

-29 LKGLNDNTEVTMEL
+29 LKGLNDETEVTMEL
-43 MTKKFPDKNYA
+43 MTKKFPDKNYT
-54 FGVFAGLY
+54 FGVLAGLY
-62 EVAKLLEGIP
+62 EVAKLLEGLP
-72 VNVDSIDEGDFF
+72 VDVDAMEEGDFF
-84 YPEEPVLNI
+84 FPEEPVLNI
-93 TGKYIDFVRYETSIL
+93 SGKYIDFVRYETSIL

-124 RIASKNK
+124 RIAAKNK
-131 IVLSFGTRR
+131 TVLSFGTRR

-152 TYIAGFNGVSNV
+152 TYIAGFDGVSNV
-164 IGAKYIGKEAVGTM
+164 IGAKYLGKEAVGTM

-192 FRSFDEIVD
+192 FKSFDEIVD
-201 SKIPRIC
+201 KKIPRIC

-223 LESLGNNLKGVRID
+223 LEVLGKNLKGVRID
-237 SGNLKTIGKEIK
+237 SGNLKAIGKEIR
-249 WYLNLKGRDDILIYF
+249 WYLNLKGRNDVLIYF
-264 SGGLDEYSILELNDI
+264 SGGLDEYSIVELNDV

-300 IIEVNGK
+300 IIEVNGN

-313 NYPGKKTILR
+313 NYPGKKQVLR
-323 NDKFEDI
+323 NEKFEDI

-335 NNREGYKNLF
+335 NKKEGFKELL
-345 KPLIRNGKIVRE
+345 KPLIRNGKLVRE
-357 FEDVDR
+357 IPEPDKVR
-363 IRERVLSNLNSLP
+363 KRVLENLTLLP
-376 EYLKSIVGEVK
+376 DYLKTIVGEK
-387 YPVKLI
+387 EFPVKLI
-393 PNLI
+393 PNLV

>member
-1 MRIFRVPTEEEVKN
+1 MKIFRIPTEEEIKD

-29 LKGLNDNTEVTMEL
+29 LKGLNDNTYVTMEL
-43 MTKKFPDKNYA
+43 MTKKFPDKNYS
-54 FGVFAGLY
+54 FGVLAGLY
-62 EVAKLLEGIP
+62 EVAKLLEGLP
-72 VNVDSIDEGDFF
+72 VDVDAMEEGDFF

-93 TGKYIDFVRYETSIL
+93 SGRYIDFVRYETSIL

-124 RIASKNK
+124 RIASKDK

-152 TYIAGFNGVSNV
+152 TYIAGFDGVSNV

-192 FRSFDEIVD
+192 FKSFNDIVD
-201 SKIPRIC
+201 KKIPRIC

-223 LESLGNNLKGVRID
+223 LEVLKKDLKGVRID
-237 SGNLKTIGKEIK
+237 SGNLKAIGKEIK
-249 WYLNLKGRDDILIYF
+249 WYLNLKGRSDVKLYF

-313 NYPGKKTILR
+313 NYPGKKTVLR
-323 NDKFEDI
+323 NENFEDI

-335 NNREGYKNLF
+335 NKKEGYKDML

-357 FEDVDR
+357 LLSPDDVR
-363 IRERVLSNLNSLP
+363 NRVLENLNKLP
-376 EYLKSIVGEVK
+376 EELKNIVGETK
-387 YPVKLI
+387 YPVKMI
-393 PNLI
+393 PNLV

>member
-1 MRIFRVPTEEEVKN
+1 MKIFRVPTEDEIKS

-29 LKGLNDNTEVTMEL
+29 LKGLDDKTEVTMEL
-43 MTKKFPDKNYA
+43 MTKKFPDKNYC
-54 FGVFAGLY
+54 FGVFAGVY
-62 EVAKLLEGIP
+62 EVAKLLEGLP
-72 VNVDSIDEGDFF
+72 VDVDSIEEGDFF

-93 TGKYIDFVRYETSIL
+93 TGKYTDFVRYETSIL

-113 YSGIASKAIRV
+113 YSGIASKSIRV

-131 IVLSFGTRR
+131 TVLSFGTRR

-164 IGAKYIGKEAVGTM
+164 VGAKYIGKEAVGTM
-178 PHALILVLGDNKKA
+178 PHALILVLGDNRKA
-192 FRSFDEIVD
+192 FKKFDEIVD

-223 LESLGNNLKGVRID
+223 LTVLGERLDGVRID
-237 SGNLKTIGKEIK
+237 SGDLKTIGKEIR
-249 WYLNLKGRDDILIYF
+249 WLLNIKNRNDVEIFF
-264 SGGLDEYSILELNDI
+264 SGGLDEYSILDLNDI

-307 PRAKVG
+307 PKAKYG

-335 NNREGYKNLF
+335 NSKEGYKNLL

-357 FEDVDR
+357 FEDVDE
-363 IRERVLSNLNSLP
+363 IRNRVLSNIDKLP
-376 EYLKSIVGEVK
+376 DYLKSIVGETK

>member
-1 MRIFRVPTEEEVKN
+1 MKIFRVPAEDEIKS

-29 LKGLNDNTEVTMEL
+29 LKGLDDKTEVTMEL
-43 MTKKFPDKNYA
+43 MTKKFPDKNYC
-54 FGVFAGLY
+54 FGVFAGVY
-62 EVAKLLEGIP
+62 EVAKLLEGLP
-72 VNVDSIDEGDFF
+72 VDVDSIEEGDFF

-93 TGKYIDFVRYETSIL
+93 TGKYTDFVRYETSIL

-113 YSGIASKAIRV
+113 YSGIASKSIRV

-131 IVLSFGTRR
+131 TVLSFGTRR

-164 IGAKYIGKEAVGTM
+164 VGAKYIGKEAVGTM
-178 PHALILVLGDNKKA
+178 PHALILVLGDNRKA
-192 FRSFDEIVD
+192 FKKFDEIVD

-223 LESLGNNLKGVRID
+223 LEVLGDRLDGVRID
-237 SGNLKTIGKEIK
+237 SGDLKTIGKEIK
-249 WYLNLKGRDDILIYF
+249 WLLNIKNRNDVEIFF
-264 SGGLDEYSILELNDI
+264 SGGLDEYSIVELNDI

-307 PRAKVG
+307 PKAKYG

-335 NNREGYKNLF
+335 NSKEGYRNLL
-345 KPLIRNGKIVRE
+345 KPLIRNGKIVRK
-357 FEDVDR
+357 FEDVDE
-363 IRERVLSNLNSLP
+363 IRNRVLSDIDRLP
-376 EYLKSIVGEVK
+376 EYLRSIVGEIK
-387 YPVKLI
+387 YPVKLL
-393 PNLI
+393 PNLV

>member
-1 MRIFRVPTEEEVKN
+1 MKIFRVPTEDEIKS

-29 LKGLNDNTEVTMEL
+29 LKGLDDKTEVTMEL
-43 MTKKFPDKNYA
+43 MTKKFPDKNYC
-54 FGVFAGLY
+54 FGVFAGVY
-62 EVAKLLEGIP
+62 EVAKLLEGLP
-72 VNVDSIDEGDFF
+72 VDVDSIEEGDFF

-93 TGKYIDFVRYETSIL
+93 TGRYTDFVRYETSIL

-113 YSGIASKAIRV
+113 YSGIASKSIRV

-131 IVLSFGTRR
+131 TVLSFGTRR

-164 IGAKYIGKEAVGTM
+164 VGAKYIGKEAVGTM
-178 PHALILVLGDNKKA
+178 PHALILVLGDNRKA
-192 FRSFDEIVD
+192 FKKFDEIVD

-223 LESLGNNLKGVRID
+223 LTVLGERLDGVRID
-237 SGNLKTIGKEIK
+237 SGDLKTIGKEIR
-249 WYLNLKGRDDILIYF
+249 WLLNIKNRNDVEIFF
-264 SGGLDEYSILELNDI
+264 SGGLDEYSILDLNDI

-307 PRAKVG
+307 PKAKYG

-335 NNREGYKNLF
+335 NSKEGYRNLL
-345 KPLIRNGKIVRE
+345 KPLIRNGKIVRK
-357 FEDVDR
+357 FEDVDE
-363 IRERVLSNLNSLP
+363 IRNRVLSDIDRLP
-376 EYLKSIVGEVK
+376 EYLRSIVGEIK
-387 YPVKLI
+387 YPVKLL
-393 PNLI
+393 PNLV

>member
-1 MRIFRVPTEEEVKN
+1 MRIFRVPTEEEIKK

-29 LKGLNDNTEVTMEL
+29 LKGLNDKTEVTMEL
-43 MTKKFPDKNYA
+43 MTKKFPDKNYS
-54 FGVFAGLY
+54 FGVFAGVY
-62 EVAKLLEGIP
+62 EVAKLLEGLP
-72 VNVDSIDEGDFF
+72 VDVDSIEEGDFF

-152 TYIAGFNGVSNV
+152 TYIAGFDGVSNV

-192 FRSFDEIVD
+192 FKSFDEIVD
-201 SKIPRIC
+201 PKITRIC

-223 LESLGNNLKGVRID
+223 LEVLGKKLKGVRID
-237 SGNLKTIGKEIK
+237 SGNLKTIGKEIR
-249 WYLNLKGRDDILIYF
+249 WFLKIKNRDDIKIFF
-264 SGGLDEYSILELNDI
+264 SGGLDEYSIIELNDI

-300 IIEVNGK
+300 IIEVNKK
-307 PRAKVG
+307 PKAKYG
-313 NYPGKKTILR
+313 NYPGRKTILR

-335 NNREGYKNLF
+335 NKKDGYKDLL
-345 KPLIRNGKIVRE
+345 KPLIRNGKIVRD
-357 FEDVDR
+357 FQDVDK
-363 IRERVLSNLNSLP
+363 IRDKVLSNLNNLP
-376 EYLKSIVGEVK
+376 DYLKNIVGETT
-387 YPVKLI
+387 YPVKLL